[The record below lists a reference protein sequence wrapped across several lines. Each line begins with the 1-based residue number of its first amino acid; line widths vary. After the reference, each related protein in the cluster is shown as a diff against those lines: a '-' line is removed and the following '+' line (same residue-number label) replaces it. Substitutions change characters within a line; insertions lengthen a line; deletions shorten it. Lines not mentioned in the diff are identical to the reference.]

1 MTDTPDGDPIET
13 LGDESPEG
21 GGPPTSD
28 GDNPPISDGNN
39 PPISDGGKPAAPDGG
54 DPGMA
59 GDPGASGDFGGGSD
73 STSDPRITFYGGKWA
88 STVPI
93 AFFIVWAIFQSGV
106 LGIGDTNGLVIGALL
121 GTILGMF
128 LVRGDWKAYANTIF
142 EGMTQRVAATAI
154 VAWLWAGMFA
164 ETLQVGGF
172 VEGLIYAADALNVGA
187 ATFPAAAFVLCG
199 LLATGIGT
207 GYGATVAFVTLFFPA
222 GVLIGANPVL
232 LFAAILSGAVFG
244 DNLAPVSDTT
254 IVSAVTQDADIG
266 GVVASRFKYAIIAAV
281 PAFVAYLIMG
291 SVLSG
296 ASLEGSAALRESAT
310 ALGLVHLISMGVVI
324 ATAVA
329 GRHIVEAISWGLI
342 VAVAFNLAFGLSSVS
357 DILAFTVTESGTF
370 TSLPFV
376 VVGETAGVGGS
387 LYAGAIGFFPLIVL
401 TLLIVSM
408 AQIMIRGGGFQA
420 IQEFLLDSVA
430 TNVRR
435 AELTMVLGTAT
446 INGMIT
452 INTAAEI
459 AIAPYIARIGE
470 KFNINGYRRANI
482 LDANTSALGY
492 IFPWA
497 GGVLV
502 GYQVMVG
509 PNGLGAEYGPEMVV
523 NPIDVVPY
531 VFHGW
536 FLVIVFLLAA
546 ITGFGREYIP
556 DRPSEEVSRA

>member
-1 MTDTPDGDPIET
+1 MT
-13 LGDESPEG
+13 
-21 GGPPTSD
+21 GPPDDDSAD
-28 GDNPPISDGNN
+28 RADDDSADRADVEP
-39 PPISDGGKPAAPDGG
+39 PDGG
-54 DPGMA
+54 TRERGRGAA
-59 GDPGASGDFGGGSD
+59 GGPKPVTDGGFADESGRSD
-73 STSDPRITFYGGKWA
+73 GPRISFYGGKWA

-93 AFFIVWAIFQSGV
+93 AFFIVWAIVQSGV
-106 LGIGDTNGLVIGALL
+106 LGIGDTNGLVVGALV
-121 GTILGMF
+121 GTVLGMF
-128 LVRGDWKAYANTIF
+128 LVRGDWKAYADTIF

-172 VEGLIYAADALNVGA
+172 VGGLIFAADALNVGA
-187 ATFPAAAFVLCG
+187 ATFPAVAFVLCG

-222 GVLIGANPVL
+222 GVLLGANPPL

-254 IVSAVTQDADIG
+254 IVSAVTQEADIG
-266 GVVASRFKYAIIAAV
+266 GVVASRFKYALTAAV
-281 PAFVAYLIMG
+281 PALVAYLIAG

-296 ASLEGSAALRESAT
+296 AALEGAAALRDSAT
-310 ALGLVHLISMGVVI
+310 APGLVHLISMGVVI

-342 VAVAFNLAFGLSSVS
+342 VAIGFNLVFGLSSVA
-357 DILAFTVTESGTF
+357 DILVFTTTDA
-370 TSLPFV
+370 TAAAAALPFV
-376 VVGETAGVGGS
+376 QIGETASVGGS
-387 LYAGAIGFFPLIVL
+387 LYAGAVGFFPLIVL
-401 TLLIVSM
+401 TLLIVAM
-408 AQIMIRGGGFQA
+408 AQIMIRGGGFEA
-420 IQEFLLDSVA
+420 ILEFLLDSVA
-430 TNVRR
+430 TTVRR
-435 AELTMVLGTAT
+435 AELTMVIGTAA

-509 PNGLGAEYGPEMVV
+509 PDGLGEQYGPEMVV
-523 NPIDVVPY
+523 NPVEVVPY

-556 DRPSEEVSRA
+556 DRTSEEVSRA